1 MNNLKFFL
9 LGFML
14 WSVTS
19 NAQSL
24 DTRKSFI
31 LVGASIE
38 IPKNHTVSLYGGY
51 SVEDHIQ
58 VALISPNF
66 KINKFLSFSP
76 SYAYMSA
83 PLRRSME
90 YKIHQITPSATISIP
105 IDKKY
110 KWIIQNQHS
119 YLHQFVEGGAE
130 TSFYKAKLGLVYRT
144 KIFDKSTNFLLNDE
158 IYVGLKGS
166 NGITRN
172 KLTAGAQIDLF
183 KWLKPVA
190 MYVTN
195 LTRVLRNM
203 TICS

>member
-1 MNNLKFFL
+1 MHFLNTKEMNNLKFFL

-14 WSVTS
+14 WTATS

-31 LVGASIE
+31 LVGASVE
-38 IPKNHTVSLYGGY
+38 IPKNHTISLYGGY

-58 VALISPNF
+58 LTYVASNF
-66 KINKFLSFSP
+66 KINKILSFTP
-76 SYAYMSA
+76 SYTYMSA
-83 PLRRSME
+83 PLGRSME
-90 YKIHQITPSATISIP
+90 YKTHQVTPSATISIP

-119 YLHQFVEGGAE
+119 YLHQFVEGGND

-144 KIFDKSTNFLLNDE
+144 KIFNKPTNFLLNDE

-166 NGITRN
+166 SGLTRN
-172 KLTAGAQIDLF
+172 KLLTGVQIDLF

-190 MYVTN
+190 MY
-195 LTRVLRNM
+195 
-203 TICS
+203 IFQS